1 MLLVRLVQVVEPNHK
16 VNAPVCASSSFTV
29 WNKMGRGHSTGKL
42 EGANLPAAVTSLS
55 NNKSSIFLPRYLIC
69 KSPSNTTVHS
79 KIPLIQHPTF
89 WIS

>member
-1 MLLVRLVQVVEPNHK
+1 MLLARLVQVVELNHK
-16 VNAPVCASSSFTV
+16 VMAPLWASSSRTV

-42 EGANLPAAVTSLS
+42 EGANVPAAVTSLS
-55 NNKSSIFLPRYLIC
+55 HNKSSIFLPHYLIC
-69 KSPSNTTVHS
+69 KSPLNTTVHS